1 MSDWA
6 AQEAALFGG
15 GAPPRAAPRSEAAA
29 RRQFVG
35 DVSGDE
41 SFARALVAED
51 AARARAAEDR
61 DRALA
66 RALSDAPSGDA
77 ALARALAAGDGAAD
91 RARTASDAALA
102 RALAAEGGGDA
113 RSTSDAAF
121 ARALVAAEGG
131 ADPRSASD
139 AAFARALVASE
150 ARPAALP
157 TAIARPL
164 EEPPAA
170 GASALRLEPPS
181 AWSDAAAETLLETA
195 AAALDARSS
204 FADDAFPPRPVPCGD
219 AVAADWARGS
229 RFAPRSG
236 PWGAAGGPRAADVK
250 QGRLGTCW
258 LLSAAAV
265 LAASDAATV
274 ATLFP
279 GQPHAAN
286 KRGCYVVRLCCFGLW
301 RLVVVDDLL
310 PTLRGRPCFAGVDG
324 ALWPALV
331 EKAAAK
337 VYGGYE
343 LLSGGHVRSAL
354 ALLTGWPCG
363 DHSLDLHDAQGGSV
377 EDARDVLWLTLL
389 SLVEARA
396 VCCASARTD
405 ASRLNAVG
413 LNQRHAYSVVDVVEL
428 TDLGGTVSR
437 LVRLRDPH
445 GDALQRSWA
454 GDWSAADLARRPREL
469 GDALRARGAPD
480 PSTQWLSFA
489 DLERYFSRVSF
500 CEDRSAWAGDLRA
513 AARAGSSVAA
523 AGTPCLAVRSRAR
536 APAAVCLERP
546 RADGPDACVL
556 VLRASRRA
564 LRRGRCGADAVTGVH
579 AVASAAVAGG
589 AATALGTWV
598 GGGDDDLVHVVAPL
612 CFAPSAVDVNLAV
625 LSRDALDAAP
635 AVLEPAALAAALR
648 QLARGDDNPRYF
660 HGLRLSAAKCGLATL
675 LVASNAN
682 ASDTATVT
690 LEFTELAGCA
700 LSRGAG
706 AVCVVDVVPP
716 RTEQLLCVVVPTRPS
731 FRLAYASRVEVA
743 RFSSVFHDPP
753 LRPGD
758 ELHRPAAYG

>member
-41 SFARALVAED
+41 
-51 AARARAAEDR
+51 
-61 DRALA
+61 
-66 RALSDAPSGDA
+66 
-77 ALARALAAGDGAAD
+77 
-91 RARTASDAALA
+91 
-102 RALAAEGGGDA
+102 
-113 RSTSDAAF
+113 
-121 ARALVAAEGG
+121 
-131 ADPRSASD
+131 
-139 AAFARALVASE
+139 
-150 ARPAALP
+150 
-157 TAIARPL
+157 
-164 EEPPAA
+164 
-170 GASALRLEPPS
+170 
-181 AWSDAAAETLLETA
+181 
-195 AAALDARSS
+195 
-204 FADDAFPPRPVPCGD
+204 
-219 AVAADWARGS
+219 
-229 RFAPRSG
+229 
-236 PWGAAGGPRAADVK
+236 
-250 QGRLGTCW
+250 

-274 ATLFP
+274 AALFP

-301 RLVVVDDLL
+301 RLVVVDDSL

-377 EDARDVLWLTLL
+377 EDKRDVLWLTLL

-405 ASRLNAVG
+405 AARLNAVG

-469 GDALRARGAPD
+469 GDALRSRGAPD

-513 AARAGSSVAA
+513 AARAGFSVAA
-523 AGTPCLAVRSRAR
+523 AGAPCLALRSRAR
-536 APAAVCLERP
+536 APAAVCLER

-612 CFAPSAVDVNLAV
+612 CLAPSAVDVNLAV

-682 ASDTATVT
+682 ASDTATRT
-690 LEFTELAGCA
+690 QTTEEPSSKASWRSSLWPPSPRIEDR
-700 LSRGAG
+700 SRRSSQTAR
-706 AVCVVDVVPP
+706 A
-716 RTEQLLCVVVPTRPS
+716 
-731 FRLAYASRVEVA
+731 AASSA
-743 RFSSVFHDPP
+743 ASSS
-753 LRPGD
+753 
-758 ELHRPAAYG
+758 

>member
-41 SFARALVAED
+41 SFARAGGGGRG
-51 AARARAAEDR
+51 ARAPPRTGTGR
-61 DRALA
+61 L
-66 RALSDAPSGDA
+66 RALSDAPPGDA
-77 ALARALAAGDGAAD
+77 ALRALRAAAPAHRAD
-91 RARTASDAALA
+91 ASDAALA
-102 RALAAEGGGDA
+102 RALAAEGGSDA
-113 RSTSDAAF
+113 RSSSDAA
-121 ARALVAAEGG
+121 L
-131 ADPRSASD
+131 
-139 AAFARALVASE
+139 ARALVAS
-150 ARPAALP
+150 RRGPRRCP
-157 TAIARPL
+157 RRSR
-164 EEPPAA
+164 AA
-170 GASALRLEPPS
+170 GGSARRLALRLEPPS
-181 AWSDAAAETLLETA
+181 AWSDAAAEALLETA

-204 FADDAFPPRPVPCGD
+204 FADDAFR
-219 AVAADWARGS
+219 RG
-229 RFAPRSG
+229 P
-236 PWGAAGGPRAADVK
+236 
-250 QGRLGTCW
+250 
-258 LLSAAAV
+258 LLSGGGLGGGGGGGGA
-265 LAASDAATV
+265 L
-274 ATLFP
+274 P

-301 RLVVVDDLL
+301 RLVVVDDSL
-310 PTLRGRPCFAGVDG
+310 PTLRGRPCFAGVG
-324 ALWPALV
+324 GSGPLV

-377 EDARDVLWLTLL
+377 EDKRDVLWLTLL

-405 ASRLNAVG
+405 AARLNAVG

-469 GDALRARGAPD
+469 GDALRSRGAPD

-489 DLERYFSRVSF
+489 DLGATSRVSF

-513 AARAGSSVAA
+513 AARAGF
-523 AGTPCLAVRSRAR
+523 RSRA
-536 APAAVCLERP
+536 
-546 RADGPDACVL
+546 
-556 VLRASRRA
+556 
-564 LRRGRCGADAVTGVH
+564 
-579 AVASAAVAGG
+579 
-589 AATALGTWV
+589 ATTT
-598 GGGDDDLVHVVAPL
+598 
-612 CFAPSAVDVNLAV
+612 
-625 LSRDALDAAP
+625 
-635 AVLEPAALAAALR
+635 
-648 QLARGDDNPRYF
+648 RYF

-706 AVCVVDVVPP
+706 AVRVVDAVPP